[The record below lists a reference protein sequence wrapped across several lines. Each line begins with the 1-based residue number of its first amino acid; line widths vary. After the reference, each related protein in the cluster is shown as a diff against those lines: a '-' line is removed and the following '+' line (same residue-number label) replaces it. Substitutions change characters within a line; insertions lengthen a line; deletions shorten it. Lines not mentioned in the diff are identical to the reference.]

1 MTSSSAIRS
10 VAPYVIVS
18 LLSFGLVYWLA
29 SNRREASRGVSGQG
43 IINTSTEKP
52 SQLFQSSPVPQDEA
66 APVGMVWIPGGEFRM
81 GSDEKDARTDER
93 PIHSIAV
100 DGFWMDA
107 TEVTNKHFLEFVT
120 ATNYVTTAEKA
131 PTVSEILSNAPAGT
145 TVPESTPLVA
155 GSLVFTPPTER
166 VPLDDVR
173 RWWTWTP
180 GASWRHPNGPGS
192 DLNGLDNHPVVH
204 VSWFDA
210 VAYATWAGKRLPTEA
225 EWECAARGGFKS
237 TRFVWGDAPLSE
249 TQPQTNIWTGDFPY
263 NNTKTD
269 GYAATAPVGSFA
281 PNAYGLFDMSGN
293 VWEWCND
300 WYDRELY
307 TTRVGKPLH
316 INPQGPTKSN
326 DPLRPFMAQRSQ
338 RGGSFLCNDSYCSRY
353 RPSSR
358 HGCTPDTGMSHVG
371 FRCVKDSK
379 TATSNQKETTR

>member
-1 MTSSSAIRS
+1 MTSSNAVRS
-10 VAPYVIVS
+10 IAPYAFVGV
-18 LLSFGLVYWLA
+18 LSFMLVYWLA
-29 SNRREASRGVSGQG
+29 TIRRATTNGLSEQGVVDSSEA
-43 IINTSTEKP
+43 N
-52 SQLFQSSPVPQDEA
+52 SSPRFQA
-66 APVGMVWIPGGEFRM
+66 APVPKDEPVPTGMVWIPGGEFLM
-81 GSDEKDARTDER
+81 GSQEKDARTDEK
-93 PIHSIAV
+93 PVHSVAV

-107 TEVTNKHFLEFVT
+107 TEVTNKQFLEFVT
-120 ATNYVTTAEKA
+120 ATNYVTTAERA
-131 PTVSEILSNAPAGT
+131 PTRSEILSNSPAGT
-145 TVPESTPLVA
+145 TVPDSALVA
-155 GSLVFTPPTER
+155 GSLVFTPPKDK

-173 RWWTWTP
+173 LWWTWTP
-180 GASWRHPNGPGS
+180 GASWRHPQGPGS
-192 DLNGLDNHPVVH
+192 DLNGLENHPVVH
-204 VSWFDA
+204 VSWDDA

-225 EWECAARGGFKS
+225 EWECAARGGLQS
-237 TRFVWGDAPLSE
+237 ARFVWGNAPLSA

-281 PNAYGLFDMSGN
+281 PNAFGLYDMSGN

-307 TTRVGKPLH
+307 VTRVSKTLH
-316 INPQGPTKSN
+316 INPQGPSKSN

-338 RGGSFLCNDSYCSRY
+338 RGGSFLCNDGYCSRY

-379 TATSNQKETTR
+379 SSASKQTETTR